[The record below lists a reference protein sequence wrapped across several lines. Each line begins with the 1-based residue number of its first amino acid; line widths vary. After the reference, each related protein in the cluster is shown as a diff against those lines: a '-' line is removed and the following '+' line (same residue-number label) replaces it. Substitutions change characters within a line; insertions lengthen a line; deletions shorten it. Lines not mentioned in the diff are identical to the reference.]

1 MADITRRLGWRHL
14 RGAPTAHIRH
24 HRSGTLVHDGPGLSF
39 WFRPLTAALSEV
51 PVDDRELT
59 MTFHARTADF
69 QDVSVQATVTYRIA
83 DPAVAATR
91 LDFSIDPDTGAFRG
105 TPLEQLG
112 TLLTETAQQHALD
125 VLART
130 PLSAAL
136 VDGVAAVRERVAA
149 GLGAEPRL
157 PATGI
162 EVVAVRV
169 MALRPEPEV
178 ERALRTPAREQIQQ
192 EADRATYERRAVAV
206 ERERTIA
213 ENELASRIELARR
226 EEQLVEQRGTN
237 ARREA
242 EEQAAADAVRA
253 RAEADRSVTLAR
265 AEAARSVELA
275 EAEAARTV
283 KLTEAEAG
291 RSLKLADAE
300 AARSLKLAEAEAARA
315 ERIARAEA
323 EGAREVGEARAQ
335 AQAAWLRVHAE
346 AGIDGTVTLQA
357 LTATRLAENLPRI
370 DSVTVSPDV
379 LTGLLSKLG
388 GGPTEAAR

>member
-14 RGAPTAHIRH
+14 RGASTAHIRH

-51 PVDDRELT
+51 PVDDRELA

-83 DPAVAATR
+83 DPAVAAAR
-91 LDFSIDPDTGAFRG
+91 LDFSVDPDTGGWRG

-136 VDGVAAVRERVAA
+136 ADGVTAVRERVAA
-149 GLGAEPRL
+149 GLGREPRL

-226 EEQLVEQRGTN
+226 EEHLVEQQGTN

-253 RAEADRSVTLAR
+253 E
-265 AEAARSVELA
+265 AEAARSVTLA
-275 EAEAARTV
+275 EAEAARSV
-283 KLTEAEAG
+283 
-291 RSLKLADAE
+291 
-300 AARSLKLAEAEAARA
+300 KLAEAEADRA
-315 ERIARAEA
+315 VRVARAEA
-323 EGAREVGEARAQ
+323 EGARDVGAARAE
-335 AQAAWLRVHAE
+335 AQAAWLRVHAD
-346 AGIDGTVTLQA
+346 AGIDGATTLHA
-357 LTATRLAENLPRI
+357 STAARLAENLPRI

-379 LTGLLSKLG
+379 LTGLLTRLG
-388 GGPTEAAR
+388 ASPSPAGTAE